1 MRTHCRVVN
10 PDKELFVSDPDP
22 AKITKKRIN
31 NQNFT
36 SFCFTEIKV
45 ECFLLNPELNQ
56 LVSLS

>member
-45 ECFLLNPELNQ
+45 ECSSKSDTGTVP
-56 LVSLS
+56 VG